1 MLKIF
6 KELFSL
12 LSELLYPWKCPF
24 CRRPSNK
31 WICDSCRK
39 KLVEVKE
46 PKCVK
51 CGKPVRKKEQEYCTA
66 CKNAKELPYE
76 RGISLWV
83 HKPPISE
90 SIYRF
95 KYHNCRLYADAYA
108 KECARRFKGQI
119 KKWNIQLIV
128 PVPMYDKKR
137 RRRGYNQA
145 QVLAE
150 KLGEELTIPVDS
162 ESVARVLP
170 TTPQK
175 LKGRQDRRKNLMDA
189 FRMKKVLNGIENVL
203 VVDDIYTT
211 GATVEKVAECLKKA
225 GAKHIW
231 FFTISIGQD
240 F

>member
-6 KELFSL
+6 KKLFSL

-66 CKNAKELPYE
+66 CKNPKELPYE

-83 HKPPISE
+83 HKPPVSE

-150 KLGEELTIPVDS
+150 KLGGELTIPVDS

-175 LKGRQDRRKNLMDA
+175 LKGRQDRRKNLKDA

>member
-1 MLKIF
+1 M
-6 KELFSL
+6 
-12 LSELLYPWKCPF
+12 
-24 CRRPSNK
+24 
-31 WICDSCRK
+31 
-39 KLVEVKE
+39 EVKE

-66 CKNAKELPYE
+66 CKNPKELPYE

-83 HKPPISE
+83 HKPPVSE

-175 LKGRQDRRKNLMDA
+175 LKGRQDRRKNLKDA